1 MCLCCKLKSLHV
13 VMAAES
19 NMLKKQAVLILFMLR
34 ADIHLIVLVV
44 SVSNV
49 TSIKKAYPS

>member
-19 NMLKKQAVLILFMLR
+19 NMLKKQTVLILFMLR

>member
-44 SVSNV
+44 NVSNV